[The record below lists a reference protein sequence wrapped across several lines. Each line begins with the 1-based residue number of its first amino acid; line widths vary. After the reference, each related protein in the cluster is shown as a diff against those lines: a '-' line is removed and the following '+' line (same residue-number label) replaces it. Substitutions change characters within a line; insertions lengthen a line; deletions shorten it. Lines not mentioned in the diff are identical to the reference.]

1 MRRVHDELDVDV
13 VVDFDEGDVED
24 AGPQHQPVG
33 VVAVL
38 TAIRHCIS

>member
-13 VVDFDEGDVED
+13 VVDVNEGDVED

-38 TAIRHCIS
+38 TEIRHCIS